1 MVSSCRHP
9 SQPVSDGETT
19 ESEVDTLPNDF
30 VLFFNRFHEDTAY
43 QMNHITFPLAG
54 MPPTTGTGD
63 TIMQERF
70 FWQRANWTKH
80 KPFND
85 PGGDF
90 DHWYLVLNER
100 IIEHWIQLKGT
111 NMYMKRRFA
120 KLDDEWYLIYYQ
132 GLRPGQP
139 PTE

>member
-1 MVSSCRHP
+1 MASSCG
-9 SQPVSDGETT
+9 QPKQPASETT
-19 ESEVDTLPNDF
+19 IEESEVDTLPADF
-30 VLFFNRFHEDTAY
+30 VQFFNRFHEDTAY
-43 QMNHITFPLAG
+43 QMAHITFPLAG
-54 MPPTTGTGD
+54 MPPTKGTGD

-70 FWQRANWTKH
+70 FWQRDTWTKH
-80 KPFND
+80 KHFND

-120 KLDDEWYLIYYQ
+120 KLDDDWYLIFYQ

-139 PTE
+139 PAE